1 MSGNIAPLEYDFTD
15 KIVGAAGVLF
25 TAAGVDDV
33 AAIYPNLSVYYYWN
47 PRGKVVAR

>member
-1 MSGNIAPLEYDFTD
+1 
-15 KIVGAAGVLF
+15 VLF

-47 PRGKVVAR
+47 PRGKVVARTVIEMRTLNRRKGTAEDTLAV